1 MSIKVKNQDS
11 KDSIE
16 ITVDNGDFQALVK
29 IREKWGFKDH
39 ESSLRFAIAV
49 LMLAEDKIVYVG
61 KDGKDGLRPNSSLL
75 EEGAILSN
83 D

>member
-1 MSIKVKNQDS
+1 MPIKVKTQDS

-16 ITVDNGDFQALVK
+16 ITIDNGDFQALVS

-61 KDGKDGLRPNSSLL
+61 KDGKDGLRPTTSLL
-75 EEGAILSN
+75 EEGAAL
-83 D
+83 